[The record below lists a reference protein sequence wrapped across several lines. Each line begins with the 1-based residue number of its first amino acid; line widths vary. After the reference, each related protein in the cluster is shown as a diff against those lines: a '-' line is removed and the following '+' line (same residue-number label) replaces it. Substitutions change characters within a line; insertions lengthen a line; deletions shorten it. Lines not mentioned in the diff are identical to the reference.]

1 MGFQKPGNNLLSPS
15 TDYHW
20 PLLLN
25 GRVRN
30 GNGCFQQGVVTGKFG
45 QLVISELRT
54 ITRALLTVAMKQRSE
69 EREQCGQAFGC

>member
-1 MGFQKPGNNLLSPS
+1 MGVQKPGNNLLSPS

-30 GNGCFQQGVVTGKFG
+30 GNGCFQQGKVTGKFG
-45 QLVISELRT
+45 QPVVSELRNDHGS
-54 ITRALLTVAMKQRSE
+54 LQTVTLKPRPE
-69 EREQCGQAFGC
+69 EREQCGQAIGC